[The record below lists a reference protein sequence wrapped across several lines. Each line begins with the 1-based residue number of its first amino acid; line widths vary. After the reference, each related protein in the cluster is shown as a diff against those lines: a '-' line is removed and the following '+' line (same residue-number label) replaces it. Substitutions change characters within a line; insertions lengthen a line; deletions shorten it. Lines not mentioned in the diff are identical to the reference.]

1 MYPPEFIEFFL
12 SEDQGVLSGEY
23 WARYRIPDKPV
34 SPEA

>member
-23 WARYRIPDKPV
+23 WARYQIPDKPV